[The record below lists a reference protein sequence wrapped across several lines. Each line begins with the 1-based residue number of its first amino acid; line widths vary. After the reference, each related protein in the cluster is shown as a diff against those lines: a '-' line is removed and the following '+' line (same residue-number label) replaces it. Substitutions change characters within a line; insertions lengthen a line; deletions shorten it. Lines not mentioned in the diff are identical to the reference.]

1 MSKIM
6 KELKGLSP
14 EELKA
19 RSTEM
24 KKELMKLNVQVST
37 GSTPGNPGKLRQIK
51 KSLARMRALL
61 HQKGVVQ

>member
-6 KELKGLSP
+6 KELNGLSP

-19 RSTEM
+19 RSREM
-24 KKELMKLNVQVST
+24 KKELMKLNSQVST
-37 GSTPGNPGKLRQIK
+37 GTTLGNPGKLKQIK

-61 HQKGVVQ
+61 HQQGVVQ